1 MGIDAVGTVEGVV
14 LTFLMSVF
22 VGEIEGELLV
32 AEAYACGVDV
42 GVAEVG
48 VLETGGTV
56 DGKVILTLGEVG
68 IEFYGVPICSG
79 AVNAADIVVACTYAE
94 PAEGTDFDACTEGM
108 LTCEDVGVVG
118 GMGGVLVFC
127 SPGYEIAVGTACLE
141 SEFPWGCEAVG
152 GIVVGLVVVFV
163 DFFAVVVELTFLV
176 FVEMGDD
183 ALVVVVF

>member
-1 MGIDAVGTVEGVV
+1 
-14 LTFLMSVF
+14 MSVF
-22 VGEIEGELLV
+22 VGEIEGKLLV
-32 AEAYACGVDV
+32 AEAYACGADV

-94 PAEGTDFDACTEGM
+94 PTEGTDFDACTEGV

-127 SPGYEIAVGTACLE
+127 SPGYETAVGTACLE

-152 GIVVGLVVVFV
+152 GIVVSLVVVFV
-163 DFFAVVVELTFLV
+163 ELVAVVVELAFLV
-176 FVEMGDD
+176 FVEMGDYTLVIMVFEIVPCGGLDGD
-183 ALVVVVF
+183 AKT